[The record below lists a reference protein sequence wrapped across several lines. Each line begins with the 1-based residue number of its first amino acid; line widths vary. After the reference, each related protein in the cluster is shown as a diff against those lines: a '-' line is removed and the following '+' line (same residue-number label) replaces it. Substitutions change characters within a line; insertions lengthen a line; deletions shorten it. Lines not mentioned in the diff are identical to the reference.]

1 MMPQIVRRQF
11 IFTVG
16 GTAVAWPL
24 SLHAQ
29 QGKRIPRIGILL
41 FGTPDTDPNLPAF
54 LRGLQELGYVEVQ
67 NIARV
72 SLCRGQAGPAA
83 WTCGRASRYQT

>member
-1 MMPQIVRRQF
+1 MMPQIARRQF
-11 IFTVG
+11 IFTVA

-54 LRGLQELGYVEVQ
+54 LRGLRELGYVRHRISELSIVT
-67 NIARV
+67 R
-72 SLCRGQAGPAA
+72 
-83 WTCGRASRYQT
+83 RASRTDCGDLRES